1 MAVTVVEE
9 AGGTLTTDGTEQ
21 TLFTENDAG
30 VFFVR
35 IDLNQLAAGA
45 TPDIIEVREKLSAR
59 GSGTARVLEGSP
71 YIFVGGQ
78 APAIIE
84 LPHRSLIANSGY
96 VVTVKRVQGTDRDY
110 IWAEI
115 EVG

>member
-9 AGGTLTTDGTEQ
+9 ATGTLTTDGTEQ

-35 IDLNQLAAGA
+35 LDLNDLVADA
-45 TPDIIEVREKLSAR
+45 TPDIIEVREYIEALA
-59 GSGTARVLEGSP
+59 SGTQRLLEGSP
-71 YIFVGGQ
+71 MTYQ
-78 APAIIE
+78 AGLCPLIVE
-84 LPHRSLIANSGY
+84 LPHRSIVANSSY
-96 VVTVKRVQGTDRDY
+96 AVTVKRVAGSDVD
-110 IWAEI
+110 IPWSEI